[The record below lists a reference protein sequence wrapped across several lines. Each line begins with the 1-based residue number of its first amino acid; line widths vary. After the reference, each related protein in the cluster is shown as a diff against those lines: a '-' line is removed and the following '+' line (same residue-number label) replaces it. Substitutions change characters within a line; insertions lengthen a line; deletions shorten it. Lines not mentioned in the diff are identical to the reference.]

1 MRKSIFDILSHSRY
15 FTDKIFNTKVLDVFA
30 GSGIMGIECL
40 SRGSTYCKFIDNSN
54 ESINTINKNLGNLNI
69 KLHSSV
75 IKLDAIHPPATT
87 EKYGLSFFDPPYS
100 TLNFSTIILL
110 VKNVYNLFLHSQTKE
125 IILNIFPQFKYYE
138 RLKIFN
144 QLSNKLRIQYDSY
157 LILGLIIVD
166 ESNDYEYFC
175 HKYKAVSYTHL
186 TLPTNREV

>member
-1 MRKSIFDILSHSRY
+1 MLKIIEGKYKRRNSITPNNQETRHNSSRIRKSIFDILSHSRY

-87 EKYGLSFFDPPYS
+87 EKYGLSFF
-100 TLNFSTIILL
+100 
-110 VKNVYNLFLHSQTKE
+110 
-125 IILNIFPQFKYYE
+125 
-138 RLKIFN
+138 
-144 QLSNKLRIQYDSY
+144 
-157 LILGLIIVD
+157 
-166 ESNDYEYFC
+166 
-175 HKYKAVSYTHL
+175 
-186 TLPTNREV
+186 

>member
-1 MRKSIFDILSHSRY
+1 MLKIIEGKYKRRNIITPNNQETRPTSSRMRKSIFDILSHSRY

-100 TLNFSTIILL
+100 TLNFSTIIARWEERGWFAKNAICIYEKRKDTLFSL
-110 VKNVYNLFLHSQTKE
+110 PKKFFIVKNLTKGTSE
-125 IILNIFPQFKYYE
+125 V
-138 RLKIFN
+138 
-144 QLSNKLRIQYDSY
+144 
-157 LILGLIIVD
+157 LILKK
-166 ESNDYEYFC
+166 C
-175 HKYKAVSYTHL
+175 Q
-186 TLPTNREV
+186 

>member
-1 MRKSIFDILSHSRY
+1 MLKIIEGKYKRRNIITPNNQETRPTSSRMRKSIFDILSHSRY

-54 ESINTINKNLGNLNI
+54 ESISTINKNLGNLNI

-100 TLNFSTIILL
+100 TLNFSTIIARWEERGWFAKNAICIYEKRKDTLFSL
-110 VKNVYNLFLHSQTKE
+110 PKKFFIVKNLTKGTSE
-125 IILNIFPQFKYYE
+125 V
-138 RLKIFN
+138 
-144 QLSNKLRIQYDSY
+144 
-157 LILGLIIVD
+157 LILKK
-166 ESNDYEYFC
+166 C
-175 HKYKAVSYTHL
+175 Q
-186 TLPTNREV
+186 

>member
-1 MRKSIFDILSHSRY
+1 LLKIIEGNYKRRNIITPNNQETRPTSSRMRKSIFDILSHSRY

-30 GSGIMGIECL
+30 GSGVMGIECL

-100 TLNFSTIILL
+100 TLNFSTIIARWEERGWFAKNAICIYEKRKDTLFSL
-110 VKNVYNLFLHSQTKE
+110 PKKFFIVKNLTKGTSE
-125 IILNIFPQFKYYE
+125 V
-138 RLKIFN
+138 
-144 QLSNKLRIQYDSY
+144 
-157 LILGLIIVD
+157 LILKK
-166 ESNDYEYFC
+166 C
-175 HKYKAVSYTHL
+175 Q
-186 TLPTNREV
+186 